1 MGNRLGWIVFAGTI
15 ATVLGGYLV
24 FTMWPHPRE
33 TYCTAG
39 FGSCIT
45 NRRGEWHVLDTPC
58 PAGQSPRFTSLAAH
72 RCHSIRPPGF
82 PVPLSV
88 CPIKC

>member
-45 NRRGEWHVLDTPC
+45 NRRGEFW
-58 PAGQSPRFTSLAAH
+58 
-72 RCHSIRPPGF
+72 IRRVPPVNHHGL
-82 PVPLSV
+82 PLSRHTV
-88 CPIKC
+88 VTRSGRQVFLYGSVSALSSV